1 VEGKMTQ
8 ESKFISKTYFE
19 TFMLDVETKHPVQVL
34 GEAFL
39 TEQMKEV
46 YDLSFIRYAQGEV
59 YFHSKDYE
67 SAIFKWENVH
77 NELEPWAKKN
87 IADAYYELGML
98 VEAEDIYTKI
108 KTDNETLKIEVALQ
122 LFTLYIQRGKLENAY
137 NNIKKAISINP
148 DYPHVT
154 QTARTFYEEQEDSR
168 HAVELAVSEALRTRS
183 EAWYDC
189 LINYIDL
196 GYTKDFSPGYFQEAL
211 LALLEINQKK
221 FEALTASLWS
231 SYENHQLY
239 LEWIKTVNSIFMTLN
254 RDSEVSWSKVEA
266 LHQRTYLNLIEGK
279 YLIKELQ
286 GIVPDLLGNWLT
298 VSNRSKSLFA
308 SAAVMSWSEVFP
320 TALSAHVLEDA
331 ETRIFHYEHDSI
343 QLSYTVELFKTL
355 ISWAKDN
362 HLEVGHQKKWLFS
375 QLSNLHQKH
384 LVVTGTAQNGKTSF
398 INSLI
403 GEKLLGDETAPV
415 FVRSDGDAAE
425 MNEISKNGTTALGDI
440 GEHQDGSLI
449 ELKWPSQF
457 LEDEQYSLIST
468 PEFDISNVENNETM
482 AYVPLSDGLLYI
494 LDAQTPFTEDELKVL
509 VKIKERAPEVPV
521 HFVLNKMDT
530 AFHEAEAAQIVEE
543 AKHRINEFFPDAR
556 VFPYSSL
563 RSVSKQHQGLAG
575 FLESNFKLRT
585 KAVEERRTSKLL
597 QLIRSTLTELLDSR
611 IEMEENLNKT
621 VAFNE
626 DILSRLNGF
635 IHHLHDAELEK
646 IRTISENYRAV
657 TIEMKREA
665 EKTIPRLLRE
675 CSSYVKEDSNF
686 KTLHQE
692 LNERMN
698 ETIRTYMQ
706 SDLLP
711 RLRSE
716 LQLWLDTSN
725 RELTDS
731 QEYLHEMC
739 ETFNGLYKEERMHLN
754 CDFKVLEDWRR
765 DINRMLGRVE
775 VEKENILNRPNTTQ
789 YLLKGAG
796 RLFGSL
802 QQSNQLLFTQ
812 YKKYIEN
819 ERFTDVAEAVVNKFF
834 LEFDLL
840 EKALKADINMFYEA
854 PFTELN
860 QTVSDTE
867 LAIHNANKKLEQ
879 MKSSPERYYDPL
891 KLFEV
896 RLLQYE
902 FMVKA
907 CEDNAYIPTH

>member
-1 VEGKMTQ
+1 MTQ
-8 ESKFISKTYFE
+8 ENKFISKTYFE

-39 TEQMKEV
+39 AEQNNEV
-46 YDLSFIRYAQGEV
+46 SDLSFIRFAQGEV

-67 SAIFKWENVH
+67 SAIYKWENVH

-87 IADAYYELGML
+87 IADAYYDLGML
-98 VEAEDIYTKI
+98 VEAEDIYAKI
-108 KTDNETLKIEVALQ
+108 NTDNKTLKIEVALQ
-122 LFTLYIQRGKLENAY
+122 LFTLYIQREKLENAY
-137 NNIKKAISINP
+137 KNIKKAIAIDP

-154 QTARTFYEEQEDSR
+154 QTARTFYEEQEDSQ
-168 HAVELAVSEALRTRS
+168 HAVELAVNEAMRTGS

-189 LINYIDL
+189 LKNYIEA
-196 GYTKDFSPGYFQEAL
+196 GYTREFTPDYFQEVL
-211 LALLEINQKK
+211 LNLLEINQRK
-221 FEALTASLWS
+221 FEEITAALWN
-231 SYENHQLY
+231 SYENHSMY
-239 LEWIKTVNSIFMTLN
+239 LDWVKTANYLFMALD
-254 RDSEVSWSKVEA
+254 RDSEASWTKVEES
-266 LHQRTYLNLIEGK
+266 HQRTYLSLIEGE

-286 GIVPDLLGNWLT
+286 GIVPDLLGNWLK

-308 SAAVMSWSEVFP
+308 SAAVMSWNEVFP
-320 TALSAHVLEDA
+320 TALPAHVLADA
-331 ETRIFHYEHDSI
+331 ENRIFHYEHDSI

-355 ISWAKDN
+355 INWAKDN
-362 HLEVGHQKKWLFS
+362 HLEVAHQKKWLFS
-375 QLSNLHQKH
+375 HLSNLNRKN
-384 LVVTGTAQNGKTSF
+384 LVVTGTVQNGKTSF
-398 INSLI
+398 INSII
-403 GEKLLGDETAPV
+403 GEKLLGDETVPV
-415 FVRSDGDAAE
+415 FVSSDGDIAE
-425 MNEISKNGTTALGDI
+425 MNEISTTGTSALGDI
-440 GEHQDGSLI
+440 SEHKSESLI
-449 ELKWPSQF
+449 DLKWPSQF
-457 LEDEQYSLIST
+457 LEDEEYSLIST
-468 PEFDISNVENNETM
+468 PEFSVDAIENNETM
-482 AYVPLSDGLLYI
+482 KYIPLSDGLLYI

-521 HFVLNKMDT
+521 HFVINKMDT

-563 RSVSKQHQGLAG
+563 RSASKQHQGLAT
-575 FLESNFKLRT
+575 FMEANFKLRA
-585 KAVEERRTSKLL
+585 KAVEERRATKLL

-611 IEMEENLNKT
+611 IAMEDNLTNT
-621 VAFNE
+621 VEFNE
-626 DILSRLNGF
+626 DILSRLSGF
-635 IHHLHDAELEK
+635 INHLHDAESEK
-646 IRTISENYRAV
+646 IRSITENYRAV

-665 EKTIPRLLRE
+665 TKTIPRLLRE

-686 KTLHQE
+686 KTLHLE

-698 ETIRTYMQ
+698 ETLRTYMH

-711 RLRSE
+711 RLRQE

-725 RELTDS
+725 RELIDS
-731 QEYLHEMC
+731 QEYLQEMSG
-739 ETFNGLYKEERMHLN
+739 TFNGLYKEEKMHLN
-754 CDFKVLEDWRR
+754 CDFKVMEDWRR
-765 DINRMLGRVE
+765 DINRILSRVE

-819 ERFTDVAEAVVNKFF
+819 ERFTDVAQSVVDKFF
-834 LEFDLL
+834 LEFDLF

-860 QTVSDTE
+860 KTVEDTE
-867 LAIHNANKKLEQ
+867 HAIHNANKKLEQ
-879 MKSSPERYYDPL
+879 MKASPERYYDPL
-891 KLFEV
+891 KLFEA

-907 CEDNAYIPTH
+907 CEENEMLPTY